1 MVEFMSS
8 CNPRGPLVM
17 HITKLYPNQD
27 CTRFDAFGRILSG
40 TLRPGDKVK
49 VLGEGFTPEASH

>member
-1 MVEFMSS
+1 MDEEVVEFMSS

-40 TLRPGDKVK
+40 TLRPGDKVSAR
-49 VLGEGFTPEASH
+49 V